1 MLVNQ
6 VAVKYAQAIYELAA
20 EHDTL
25 DKVEQELGLVE
36 NTIASHDD
44 LATLIYHPRV
54 SAVAKKETLTKLFGV
69 DVADFVHKFLLLL
82 VDKRRETALPAIIR
96 EYKNLANET
105 RNIAEA
111 EVTTAVELSET
122 ERQALSVKLSKVTGK
137 NIVLKTRLDERILGG
152 VIVKIGDK
160 LIDGSVVR
168 QLQMLKTAL
177 LTTELTKI
185 GVTN

>member
-1 MLVNQ
+1 MLANQ
-6 VAVKYAQAIYELAA
+6 IAVKYAQALYELAA
-20 EHDTL
+20 EHNAL
-25 DKVEQELGLVE
+25 DQVEQELALVE
-36 NTIASHDD
+36 ATLDSHAD

-54 SAVAKKETLTKLFGV
+54 PAIAKKETLTKLFSL

-82 VDKRRETALPAIIR
+82 VDKRRETALPAIIS
-96 EYKNLANET
+96 EYRNLANES

-111 EVTTAVELSET
+111 AVTTAVELSET
-122 ERQALSVKLSKVTGK
+122 ERQALSVKLSQVTGK
-137 NIVLKTRLDERILGG
+137 NIVLKTRLDESILGG